1 LLSSP
6 LRPPEQQ
13 QKLMLEDISP
23 IWASRLKKE
32 NLPTFMS
39 SDWFKWHSEL
49 QNASKCVVGEAYGYS
64 SRYTADCNECN
75 TICVKFLY
83 YFTLGMKENLES
95 NKQDFVKHW
104 NEEHNKGNSLLL
116 GHAEK
121 RADKWCALFHM
132 ISNKHILRGMEERL
146 SHQYLIH

>member
-1 LLSSP
+1 MKNALIIEEQFHHQRQKPQVQLHLS
-6 LRPPEQQ
+6 PPPTEQQ
-13 QKLMLEDISP
+13 QQLMLEDISP

-39 SDWFKWHSEL
+39 PKWWTWRFKL

-64 SRYTADCNECN
+64 SQYTADCDECN

-83 YFTLGMKENLES
+83 YFTLGMQEKLES

-104 NEEHNKGNSLLL
+104 NEEH
-116 GHAEK
+116 
-121 RADKWCALFHM
+121 DK
-132 ISNKHILRGMEERL
+132 SKYT
-146 SHQYLIH
+146 S